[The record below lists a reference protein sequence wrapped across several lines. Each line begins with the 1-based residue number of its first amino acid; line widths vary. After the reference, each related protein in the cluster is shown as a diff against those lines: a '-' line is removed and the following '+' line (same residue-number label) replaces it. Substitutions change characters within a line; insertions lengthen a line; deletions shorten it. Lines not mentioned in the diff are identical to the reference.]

1 MRNLNLF
8 LENSL
13 KKCFELFTNIFRFLN
28 DVLNHMAC
36 KNYTTVTAITGYKLF
51 TYNYDILKLF
61 LNMYQCKYK
70 LKTNN

>member
-1 MRNLNLF
+1 
-8 LENSL
+8 
-13 KKCFELFTNIFRFLN
+13 
-28 DVLNHMAC
+28 MAC